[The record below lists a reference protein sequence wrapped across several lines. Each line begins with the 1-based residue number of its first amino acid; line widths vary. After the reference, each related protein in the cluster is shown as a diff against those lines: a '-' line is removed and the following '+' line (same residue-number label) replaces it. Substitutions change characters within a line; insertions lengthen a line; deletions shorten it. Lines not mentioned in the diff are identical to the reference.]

1 MSQYNYQARKVQ
13 QARISN
19 NMGYTPVDAPFAAA
33 RLANVGK
40 NVQNLAAAITRINHQ
55 NKKDNTSFAC
65 DPKVA
70 EYYAFCPHHF
80 SGIHESLRYTVIA
93 EKLYELLL
101 YHSMHNKYKL
111 GGKR

>member
-1 MSQYNYQARKVQ
+1 MSNQYQYHQKVKKVMISNDMGFT
-13 QARISN
+13 RISE
-19 NMGYTPVDAPFAAA
+19 PFAKA
-33 RLANVGK
+33 RLANVRK
-40 NVQNLAAAITRINHQ
+40 KMQNLVAAITRIRHQ